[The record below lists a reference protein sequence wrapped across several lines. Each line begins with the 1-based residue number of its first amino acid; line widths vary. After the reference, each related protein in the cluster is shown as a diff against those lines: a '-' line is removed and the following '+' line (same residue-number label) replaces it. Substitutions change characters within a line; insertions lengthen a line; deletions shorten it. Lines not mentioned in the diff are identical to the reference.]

1 VKAKLIL
8 IGVGAALLITAV
20 WFFALW
26 SPQGKDI
33 DQAKAD
39 QAAAEQR
46 ASELTARLARL
57 KKLEAN
63 ADVLERDR
71 ALLATAIPTADE
83 LDNFLLQVNERAS
96 RAGVDFVS
104 IAPQQPG
111 GGGDAPSAVAS
122 PAPGAVAGPTP
133 VGLQIQVTGDYF
145 ALLRFMEQL
154 RDGERLVTVENF
166 SLSKGGEGNEMS
178 ASIGGRMFIA
188 PSVAVPAATPTTPS
202 A

>member
-1 VKAKLIL
+1 MKAKLIL

-20 WFFALW
+20 WYFALW
-26 SPQGKDI
+26 SPQGKDL

-46 ASELTARLARL
+46 ASELSARLTRL

-71 ALLATAIPTADE
+71 ALLATAIPTADQ
-83 LDNFLLQVNERAS
+83 LDAFLLQVNERAS
-96 RAGVDFVS
+96 KAGVDFVS

-111 GGGDAPSAVAS
+111 GAGA
-122 PAPGAVAGPTP
+122 APGAAAVAGPTP

-188 PSVAVPAATPTTPS
+188 PSVAVPTATPTPAS

>member
-1 VKAKLIL
+1 MKAKLIL

-20 WFFALW
+20 WYFALW
-26 SPQGKDI
+26 SPQGKDL
-33 DQAKAD
+33 DEAKANE
-39 QAAAEQR
+39 AAAEQR
-46 ASELTARLARL
+46 ASELQARLARL

-63 ADVLERDR
+63 ADILERDR
-71 ALLATAIPTADE
+71 ALLATAIPTADQ
-83 LDNFLLQVNERAS
+83 LDAFLLQVNERAA

-111 GGGDAPSAVAS
+111 GAGA
-122 PAPGAVAGPTP
+122 APGAAAAAGPTP
-133 VGLQIQVTGDYF
+133 IGLQMQVTGDYF
-145 ALLRFMEQL
+145 AILRFLEQL

-166 SLSKGGEGNEMS
+166 SLSKGGEGNQMS

-188 PSVAVPAATPTTPS
+188 PSVAVPTATPTTPS

>member
-20 WFFALW
+20 WYFALW
-26 SPQGKDI
+26 SPKGEDLDK
-33 DQAKAD
+33 AKAD
-39 QAAAEQR
+39 QAAQEQR

-83 LDNFLLQVNERAS
+83 LDNFLLQVNERATA
-96 RAGVDFVS
+96 AGVDFMS
-104 IAPQQPG
+104 IAPQQPAAATG
-111 GGGDAPSAVAS
+111 
-122 PAPGAVAGPTP
+122 APGAVAAGGPTP
-133 VGLQIQVTGDYF
+133 VGLQMQVTGDYF
-145 ALLRFMEQL
+145 AILRFLEQL

-166 SLSKGGEGNEMS
+166 SLSKGGEGNQMS

-188 PSVAVPAATPTTPS
+188 PTVVVPTATPTTTPS

>member
-26 SPQGKDI
+26 SPQGKDL

-39 QAAAEQR
+39 KAAAEQR
-46 ASELTARLARL
+46 SSELSARLTHL

-71 ALLATAIPTADE
+71 ALLATAIPTADQ
-83 LDNFLLQVNERAS
+83 LDAFLLQVNERAS
-96 RAGVDFVS
+96 KAGVDFVS

-111 GGGDAPSAVAS
+111 GAAA
-122 PAPGAVAGPTP
+122 APGAAAAGPTP
-133 VGLQIQVTGDYF
+133 VGLQMQVTGDYF
-145 ALLRFMEQL
+145 AILRFMEQL

-166 SLSKGGEGNEMS
+166 SLSKGGEGNQMS

-188 PSVAVPAATPTTPS
+188 PAVAVPTATPTTPS

>member
-26 SPQGKDI
+26 SPQGKDL

-39 QAAAEQR
+39 KAAAEQR
-46 ASELTARLARL
+46 ASELSARLTRL

-71 ALLATAIPTADE
+71 ALLATAIPTADQ
-83 LDNFLLQVNERAS
+83 LDNFLLQVNDRAAK
-96 RAGVDFVS
+96 AGVEFVS

-111 GGGDAPSAVAS
+111 GAAA
-122 PAPGAVAGPTP
+122 APGAAAAGPTP
-133 VGLQIQVTGDYF
+133 IGLQMQVTGDYF
-145 ALLRFMEQL
+145 AILRFMEQL

>member
-1 VKAKLIL
+1 MKAKLIL
-8 IGVGAALLITAV
+8 IGVGASLLITAV

-26 SPQGKDI
+26 SPKSD
-33 DQAKAD
+33 DLDKAKAD
-39 QAAAEQR
+39 TVAAEQR
-46 ASELTARLARL
+46 ASELQSRLTRL

-83 LDNFLLQVNERAS
+83 LDDFILQVNERATK
-96 RAGVDFVS
+96 AGVEFVS
-104 IAPQQPG
+104 IAPQQPSTG
-111 GGGDAPSAVAS
+111 AV
-122 PAPGAVAGPTP
+122 APGAAVAGGPTP
-133 VGLQIQVTGDYF
+133 VGLQMQVTGDYF
-145 ALLRFMEQL
+145 AILRFLEQL

-166 SLSKGGEGNEMS
+166 SLSKGGEGAEMS

-188 PSVAVPAATPTTPS
+188 PTVVVPAATPITPS

>member
-1 VKAKLIL
+1 MKPKLIL

-26 SPQGKDI
+26 SPQGKDL
-33 DQAKAD
+33 DEAKAE

-46 ASELTARLARL
+46 ASELEARLARL

-83 LDNFLLQVNERAS
+83 LDNFLLQVNDRAAK
-96 RAGVDFVS
+96 AGVDFVS

-111 GGGDAPSAVAS
+111 AGGA
-122 PAPGAVAGPTP
+122 APGAAAGPTP

-188 PSVAVPAATPTTPS
+188 PAVSVPTAAPTTPS

>member
-1 VKAKLIL
+1 MKPKLIL

-26 SPQGKDI
+26 SPQGKDL

-46 ASELTARLARL
+46 SSELQARLTRL
-57 KKLEAN
+57 QKLEAN

-83 LDNFLLQVNERAS
+83 LDNFLLQVNDRAA

-111 GGGDAPSAVAS
+111 GGGA
-122 PAPGAVAGPTP
+122 APGVVAGPTP
-133 VGLQIQVTGDYF
+133 VGLQMQVTGDYF

-188 PSVAVPAATPTTPS
+188 PAVSVPTATPITPS

>member
-1 VKAKLIL
+1 VKPKLIL

-26 SPQGKDI
+26 SPQGKDL
-33 DQAKAD
+33 DEAKAE

-46 ASELTARLARL
+46 ASELEARLARL

-83 LDNFLLQVNERAS
+83 LDNFLLQVNDRAAK
-96 RAGVDFVS
+96 AGVEFVS

-111 GGGDAPSAVAS
+111 GGGA
-122 PAPGAVAGPTP
+122 APGAAAGPTP
-133 VGLQIQVTGDYF
+133 IGLQMQVTGDYF

-166 SLSKGGEGNEMS
+166 SLSKGGEGNQMS

-188 PSVAVPAATPTTPS
+188 PAVSVPTAAPTTPS

>member
-1 VKAKLIL
+1 MKAKLIL

-26 SPQGKDI
+26 SPQGKDL

-46 ASELTARLARL
+46 ASELQARLTRL
-57 KKLEAN
+57 QKLEAN

-83 LDNFLLQVNERAS
+83 LDNFLLQVNERAA

-111 GGGDAPSAVAS
+111 GGAA
-122 PAPGAVAGPTP
+122 APGAVAGPTP

>member
-20 WFFALW
+20 WYFALW
-26 SPQGKDI
+26 SPQGKDL
-33 DQAKAD
+33 DTAKAD
-39 QAAAEQR
+39 KAAAEQR

-71 ALLATAIPTADE
+71 ALLATAIPTADQ
-83 LDNFLLQVNERAS
+83 LDAFLLQVNERAS

-111 GGGDAPSAVAS
+111 GAEAAPAAGGAAA
-122 PAPGAVAGPTP
+122 AGPTP
-133 VGLQIQVTGDYF
+133 IGLQMQVTGDYF
-145 ALLRFMEQL
+145 AILRFLEQL

-166 SLSKGGEGNEMS
+166 SLSKGGEGNQMS

-188 PSVAVPAATPTTPS
+188 PSVAVPTATPTTPS